1 MDLFLML
8 WISLNVISQL
18 ELSFPGGLWSSMAV
32 LRLWS
37 HHRDGHSAPEQR
49 CGIGM
54 VYILL
59 EIWHNTTCWNQGWL
73 WSWGIRQAYFGW
85 LKLIDTLEFIHSYSS
100 CIKKNYSQLTCFAP
114 STLRL
119 FGWCAGR
126 RLFRWGS
133 FVTHVAGRCFLELL
147 SRLCP
152 SKRTQSNGGNDVCF

>member
-1 MDLFLML
+1 MD
-8 WISLNVISQL
+8 
-18 ELSFPGGLWSSMAV
+18 PGGLWSSMAV

-59 EIWHNTTCWNQGWL
+59 EILVNLRCAETRGDFDHEESGRHILDDWNL
-73 WSWGIRQAYFGW
+73 
-85 LKLIDTLEFIHSYSS
+85 LKLWNSYILS
-100 CIKKNYSQLTCFAP
+100 KKLYSQLTCFAP

-147 SRLCP
+147 SRLC
-152 SKRTQSNGGNDVCF
+152 SQQKNTEQWRKRCLFLEEIFTVYMYK